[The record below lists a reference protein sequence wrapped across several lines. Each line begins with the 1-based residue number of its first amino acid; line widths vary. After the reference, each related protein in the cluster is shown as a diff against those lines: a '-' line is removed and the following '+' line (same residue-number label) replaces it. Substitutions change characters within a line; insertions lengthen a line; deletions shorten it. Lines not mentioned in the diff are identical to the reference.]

1 MNRKALLRLA
11 LALALLG
18 AAAPVS
24 AQGPAPNRSSEKWW
38 NPQAQG
44 GRFGPF
50 ENETFDGRWIAQG
63 RDSRRGMTLPNF
75 LRIDQERR
83 LVRIADVRNR
93 VVQVISMGR
102 WSRRPQG
109 ATVLSGELRGSRL
122 VATGVDSRGRQMKQ
136 TMFLRN
142 RGRVL
147 VVRTQV
153 ERGNSGHIEVEKIY
167 QRA

>member
-1 MNRKALLRLA
+1 MNRKALLRLG

-18 AAAPVS
+18 AAVPVS
-24 AQGPAPNRSSEKWW
+24 AQNRSGEKWW
-38 NPQAQG
+38 NPQAQS
-44 GRFGPF
+44 GRFDPF

-63 RDSRRGMTLPNF
+63 HDSRRGMTLPNF

-93 VVQVISMGR
+93 VVQVISMRR

-153 ERGNSGHIEVEKIY
+153 ERGNSGRTLEVEKVY